1 METPKF
7 IMKGDNMSNTIKI
20 YSFNNNEY
28 LIDMV
33 KYKGKMKMSDI
44 IPKYIQVLL
53 DNGYCINNDSKVI
66 VSDTPANRRS
76 IPFDNILI
84 LTNIQSPNE
93 YNQDVLSSRSM
104 DKFRYYLYTSMN
116 YTKEFRLSLILNKMM
131 SGYTNNLKV
140 VSYEI

>member
-1 METPKF
+1 
-7 IMKGDNMSNTIKI
+7 MSNTIKI
-20 YSFNNNEY
+20 YSFNNNKY

-33 KYKGKMKMSDI
+33 KYKGKMNMSDI

-66 VSDTPANRRS
+66 VSDTPANKRS
-76 IPFDNILI
+76 MAFDNILV

-93 YNQDVLSSRSM
+93 YNQEVAPYDSM

-116 YTKEFRLSLILNKMM
+116 YTKEFKLSPTLNEMM
-131 SGYTNNLKV
+131 LEYTDNLKV

>member
-1 METPKF
+1 MGNK
-7 IMKGDNMSNTIKI
+7 NTIKI
-20 YSFNNNEY
+20 YSFNNNKY

-53 DNGYCINNDSKVI
+53 DNGYCINNGSEVI
-66 VSDTPANRRS
+66 VSDVPANRRS

-104 DKFRYYLYTSMN
+104 DNFRYYLYTSMN
-116 YTKEFRLSLILNKMM
+116 YTKEFNLSPTLNKMM
-131 SGYTNNLKV
+131 SEYTNNLKV